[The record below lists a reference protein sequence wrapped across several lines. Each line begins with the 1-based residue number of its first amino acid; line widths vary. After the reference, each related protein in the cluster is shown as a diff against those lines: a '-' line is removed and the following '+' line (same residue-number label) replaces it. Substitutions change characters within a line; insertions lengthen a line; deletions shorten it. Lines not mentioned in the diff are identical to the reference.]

1 MSHDKR
7 IQKDERKI
15 LEDIESICGVPFRRV
30 DMKSYSKVENL
41 FNFNDEG
48 LIIMI
53 GIDLSVLDLESD
65 KVNLLGDSLRKL
77 RNIERFLLK
86 IPRNS
91 SVPEWFKDLNY
102 IKELIF
108 SESYLTSI
116 PEDIKDFT
124 GLRILNLAGNR
135 INMVPEWLLTLNDL
149 KELILNE
156 RIQTIELIPTNMDV
170 LRNLDQKGIKI
181 SDPTF
186 TLHFQFNLP
195 LDQIAIVNKISW
207 HEEGLN
213 RVIPSKLDSIDEPWR
228 DPGGFG
234 VKVRIFD
241 GKIIHLAVN
250 DTDLVNLPEDLGNLQ
265 YLKYISLT
273 KNKIETIP
281 SSISEIKTLK
291 ELLLSGN
298 KLSVLPESFV
308 NLTSLEKLDLSNNQF
323 KEIPTQIWA
332 LKELTQLTLNGNP
345 LNSEENTIIQKV
357 PDLIRDYLRK
367 KATIRIF
374 ISHAVIDFDA
384 YHIGD
389 LVEYLE
395 KQKEIS
401 EVFFCEED
409 LAGNIDAWM
418 LETVQKCQLLLFIA
432 TSKSLFNSIDCANE
446 LQLADKFS
454 IPIIPI
460 KGLDVNWEDLAE
472 KNLSR
477 ELGIEFDKDN
487 FDLFCSNL
495 YKYIEN
501 FKREIDLMDKTGR
514 KEGIMNIYERFRL
527 MLDESLSD
535 LKRNINGLEERIKNL
550 EKRF

>member
-65 KVNLLGDSLRKL
+65 KVNLLGDLLRKL

-384 YHIGD
+384 YHIGN

>member
-384 YHIGD
+384 YHIGN

>member
-384 YHIGD
+384 YHIGN

-409 LAGNIDAWM
+409 LAGNIDEWM

-501 FKREIDLMDKTGR
+501 FKREIDLMDKAGT

-527 MLDESLSD
+527 MLDETLSD

>member
-1 MSHDKR
+1 MSLDKR

-15 LEDIESICGVPFRRV
+15 LEDMESICGVPFRRV
-30 DMKSYSKVENL
+30 AMKSYSKVENL

-53 GIDLSVLDLESD
+53 GIDLSVLDLD
-65 KVNLLGDSLRKL
+65 WNKVSLLGDSLRKL
-77 RNIERFLLK
+77 RSIERFLLK

-91 SVPEWFKDLNY
+91 LIPEWLKDLNY

-108 SESYLTSI
+108 SESYLLSI
-116 PEDIKDFT
+116 PEDIKEFK
-124 GLRILNLAGNR
+124 GLRILNLTGNR
-135 INMVPEWLLTLNDL
+135 IKVVPEWLLALNDL
-149 KELILNE
+149 KELVLNE
-156 RIQTIELIPTNMDV
+156 RIQTIDLSPTNMKV
-170 LRNLDQKGIKI
+170 LRTLDQNGVKI

-186 TLHFQFNLP
+186 TLHFQFSLP

-213 RVIPSKLDSIDEPWR
+213 RVIPSGLNSIDEPWR

-241 GKIIHLAVN
+241 GKIIHLVVN
-250 DTDLVNLPEDLGNLQ
+250 DTDLETLPENIGNLQ
-265 YLKYISLT
+265 HLRYISLT

-281 SSISEIKTLK
+281 DSITELK
-291 ELLLSGN
+291 NLRELLLSGN
-298 KLSVLPESFV
+298 KLSILPDSFV
-308 NLTSLEKLDLSNNQF
+308 NLTSLENLDLSNNQF
-323 KEIPTQIWA
+323 NEIPTQIWA
-332 LKELTQLTLNGNP
+332 LKELTQLNLNGNP
-345 LNSEENTIIQKV
+345 LSSEENTIIQKV

-367 KATIRIF
+367 KATIKIF

-384 YHIGD
+384 YRIGD

-395 KQKEIS
+395 KQREIS

-409 LAGNIDAWM
+409 LAGNIDEWM

-432 TSKSLFNSIDCANE
+432 TSKSLFNSIDCENE

-460 KGLDVNWEDLAE
+460 KGLDVNWQDLAE

-477 ELGIEFDKDN
+477 ELGIEFDKNN
-487 FDLFCSNL
+487 FDIFCSNL

-527 MLDESLSD
+527 MLDGVLSD
-535 LKRNINGLEERIKNL
+535 IKRDISGLEERIKNL

>member
-7 IQKDERKI
+7 IQKDERKV

-48 LIIMI
+48 LITMI
-53 GIDLSVLDLESD
+53 GIDLNVLDLDEA
-65 KVNLLGDSLRKL
+65 KTNLLGEQMKKL
-77 RNIERFLLK
+77 RHIERFLLK
-86 IPRNS
+86 IPRNGS
-91 SVPEWFKDLNY
+91 IPGWFKDLNY

-108 SESYLTSI
+108 SDSYLTSI
-116 PEDIKDFT
+116 PEDIKEFT
-124 GLRILNLAGNR
+124 GLKYLNLTGNR
-135 INMVPEWLLTLNDL
+135 IKVVPEWLVALNDL
-149 KELILNE
+149 KEIILNE
-156 RIQTIELIPTNMDV
+156 RIQTIELTPTNMNV
-170 LRNLDQKGIKI
+170 LRTLDQNGIKI

-186 TLHFQFNLP
+186 MLHFQFKLP

-514 KEGIMNIYERFRL
+514 REGIMNIYEKFRL
-527 MLDESLSD
+527 ILDENLSD
-535 LKRNINGLEERIKNL
+535 IKRSISGLEERIKNL

>member
-384 YHIGD
+384 YHIGN

-535 LKRNINGLEERIKNL
+535 LKRNINELEERIKNL

>member
-7 IQKDERKI
+7 IQKDERKV

-48 LIIMI
+48 LITMI
-53 GIDLSVLDLESD
+53 GIDLNVLDLDEA
-65 KVNLLGDSLRKL
+65 KTNLLGEQMKKL
-77 RNIERFLLK
+77 RHIERFLLK
-86 IPRNS
+86 IPRNGS
-91 SVPEWFKDLNY
+91 IPGWFKDLNY

-108 SESYLTSI
+108 SDSYLTSI
-116 PEDIKDFT
+116 PEDIKEFT
-124 GLRILNLAGNR
+124 GLKYLNLTGNR
-135 INMVPEWLLTLNDL
+135 IKVVPEWLVALNDL
-149 KELILNE
+149 KEIILNE
-156 RIQTIELIPTNMDV
+156 RIQTIELTPTNMNV
-170 LRNLDQKGIKI
+170 LRTLDQNGIKI

-186 TLHFQFNLP
+186 MLHFQFKLP

-213 RVIPSKLDSIDEPWR
+213 RVIPSRLDSIDEPWR

-234 VKVRIFD
+234 VKIRIFD

-250 DTDLVNLPEDLGNLQ
+250 DTDLANLPEDLGDFQHLR
-265 YLKYISLT
+265 YISLT
-273 KNKIETIP
+273 QNKIETIP
-281 SSISEIKTLK
+281 ESISEIKTLK
-291 ELLLSGN
+291 ELLLNGN
-298 KLSVLPESFV
+298 KLYVLPESFV

-332 LKELTQLTLNGNP
+332 LKELTQLSLDGNP
-345 LNSEENTIIQKV
+345 LSSEENTIIQKV

-384 YHIGD
+384 YRIGD

-409 LAGNIDAWM
+409 LAGNIDEWM

-432 TSKSLFNSIDCANE
+432 TGKSLFNSIDCTNE

-477 ELGIEFDKDN
+477 ELGIEFDKEN
-487 FDLFCSNL
+487 FDLFCSSL

-514 KEGIMNIYERFRL
+514 KEGIMNVYERFRL
-527 MLDESLSD
+527 MLDESLTD
-535 LKRNINGLEERIKNL
+535 IKRNISGLEERIKNL

>member
-384 YHIGD
+384 YHIGN

-409 LAGNIDAWM
+409 LAGNIDEWM

>member
-308 NLTSLEKLDLSNNQF
+308 NLTSLEKLDLSNNKF

-384 YHIGD
+384 YHIGN